1 MVRCAAVT
9 ALMSLI
15 LICPGTAR
23 AQLGFTVTGRYDAVT
38 EGSGRYGSVAFYP
51 LAPFM
56 RGGRFAEGGA
66 GTRTQHGMLFSAD
79 VGFTPA
85 SGRSFEIGGWFW
97 GTGDSDVFQI
107 HAKHFITREIGVQI
121 GWIGSTRESGNA
133 YTLFGIYDLASGNV
147 APEAPRKWGVQTGLG
162 IIQDNSSGS
171 DSTDFTM
178 FVQGSVEVG
187 KNISV
192 NATHWYLRNRIVDL
206 NRFALGL
213 GYSF

>member
-1 MVRCAAVT
+1 MRLVGRA
-9 ALMSLI
+9 ALMAVCVAL
-15 LICPGTAR
+15 PGTAG

-85 SGRSFEIGGWFW
+85 SGRSTEFGGWFW
-97 GTGDSDVFQI
+97 GPGDSDVFQL
-107 HAKHFITREIGVQI
+107 HVKHFVTREIGVQV
-121 GWIGSTRESGNA
+121 GWIGSTRDSGNA

-147 APEAPRKWGVQTGLG
+147 APEARRKWGVQTGLG
-162 IIQDNSSGS
+162 IIKDDSSGS

-178 FVQGSVEVG
+178 FVQGSLEVG

-192 NATHWYLRNRIVDL
+192 NVTQWYLRNRIVDL
-206 NRFALGL
+206 NRFALGI

>member
-1 MVRCAAVT
+1 MRIGRLVGLCAAIFALPHT
-9 ALMSLI
+9 AF
-15 LICPGTAR
+15 
-23 AQLGFTVTGRYDAVT
+23 AQLGFTVTGRYEAVT
-38 EGSGRYGSVAFYP
+38 EGSGRYGSVSIYP

-56 RGGRFAEGGA
+56 RAGRFAEGGA
-66 GTRTQHGMLFSAD
+66 GTRTQHGMLFAAD

-85 SGRSFEIGGWFW
+85 SGRSTELGGWFW
-97 GTGDSDVFQI
+97 GSGDSDVFQI
-107 HAKHFITREIGVQI
+107 HAKHFFSREIGVQI
-121 GWIGSTRESGNA
+121 GWIGSTKSSGNA

-147 APEAPRKWGVQTGLG
+147 APEARRKWGVQTGLG
-162 IIQDNSSGS
+162 VIQDDSSGE

-178 FVQGSVEVG
+178 FVQGSLEIG

-206 NRFALGL
+206 NRFALGI